1 MKDFHIE
8 KIIGV
13 DSEDELDHDSSEQS
27 AGRFTLR
34 LYKEKQQSTSSVYLV
49 IESKQDLVSILMA
62 RYFIRNRLLWFLW
75 FLDLVVLLFFRMRG
89 GII

>member
-1 MKDFHIE
+1 MGLVNVKDVHIE

-34 LYKEKQQSTSSVYLV
+34 LYNERQQSTSSVYLV
-49 IESKQDLVSILMA
+49 IDSKQDLVSILISKD
-62 RYFIRNRLLWFLW
+62 FISNQLL
-75 FLDLVVLLFFRMRG
+75 
-89 GII
+89 